1 MMRFNHTKWP
11 WIAALVISTSLLG
24 ACSDDDDDEDD
35 DTGEIAAFTLGVSD
49 APVDDANKVVITIDT
64 VTLRREGADDLV
76 FETFNNSDEGITDA
90 ETIQIDL
97 LEFQG
102 GSQFIIIEGEDVPE
116 GSYSDMLLEI
126 LDEDVALS
134 YVEETDG
141 AIKSIKVPSDELK
154 LGGFEVSADAPQNFT
169 IEFNLRKSMT
179 YKPGPD
185 EYNLKPRGVSLANN
199 ADTGT
204 LMGTIDLDTLLADP
218 MCADSGHIVYLYA
231 GSGLDASLLSDEFDP
246 DVANNGAPEGAIAPF
261 ASTGIMMDEDSG
273 NYVYELGFV
282 PAGTHTLAY
291 ACDAGEAGDDPE
303 LYDGITVP
311 MPANNVTEV
320 TVTAGADTV
329 QDFPLAMDTLTL
341 GISDAPV
348 DDVDEVVITID
359 VITLKQ
365 EGNDDQV
372 FDCFTVDAE
381 EGDTDDE
388 SCDASTEEGKV
399 AKDTITLNLLD
410 YTGGEQFILLEDEEV
425 APGDYNDV
433 WLDVIDEDTDFS
445 YVNEQ
450 LPEGDDPQDDSFIK
464 ELKLP
469 SGTLKLGG
477 FSLGDTGS
485 NLTIDFNLRKS
496 MTYNPGPDRYILK
509 PRGVSLVDNA
519 GTGTISGMVG
529 DTLMTSAECAA
540 DGAISV
546 AYLYAGSP
554 EGTLGD
560 EYDPEMNPDVT
571 AVEPF
576 ASVATDETGAFNFGF
591 VPVGTHTLTLHC
603 GTTED
608 DPDSFEGLAI
618 PTPTDATVAVTVAE
632 DTETSCDLSVDD
644 ACAPVGAA
652 TSIE

>member
-1 MMRFNHTKWP
+1 M
-11 WIAALVISTSLLG
+11 VSG
-24 ACSDDDDDEDD
+24 CSDDDDDED
-35 DTGEIAAFTLGVSD
+35 GGIEEPIGFTLGVSD

-64 VTLRREGADDLV
+64 VTLRREGEEDLV
-76 FETFNNSDEGITDA
+76 FETFSNEDEGIDDV

-102 GSQFIIIEGEDVPE
+102 GSQFIIIDDEEVPA

-126 LDEDVALS
+126 LDEDVELS

-154 LGGFEVSADAPQNFT
+154 LGGFEVAADAPQSFT

-204 LMGTIDLDTLLADP
+204 LMGTIDLDAVLADP

-231 GSGLDASLLSDEFDP
+231 GAGLDASMLADEFDP
-246 DVANNGAPEGAIAPF
+246 DEANNGAPDGAIAPF
-261 ASTGIMMDEDSG
+261 ASTGIAMDEDSG
-273 NYVYELGFV
+273 DYVYELGFV

-291 ACDAGEAGDDPE
+291 ACDAGEEGDDPDI
-303 LYDGITVP
+303 YDGITIP
-311 MPANNVTEV
+311 LPEGNVVEV
-320 TVTAGADTV
+320 TVTAGQDTV
-329 QDFPLAMDTLTL
+329 QDFPLTMETLTL

-348 DDVDEVVITID
+348 DDADEVVITVD
-359 VITLKQ
+359 LITLKQ
-365 EGNDDQV
+365 EGNDDQM
-372 FDCFTVDAE
+372 FDCFLVDAE
-381 EGDTDDE
+381 EGDMDDE
-388 SCDASTEEGKV
+388 GCDASSEEGKV
-399 AKDTITLNLLD
+399 NKDTVTLNLLD
-410 YTGGEQFILLEDEEV
+410 YTGGEQFILLDGV
-425 APGDYNDV
+425 TVNPGDYNDV
-433 WLDVIDEDTDFS
+433 WLDVIDENTDFS

-450 LPEGDDPQDDSFIK
+450 LPEGDAPQDEAFIK
-464 ELKLP
+464 DLKLP

-519 GTGTISGMVG
+519 GTGSISGLVG
-529 DTLMTSAECAA
+529 DTLAASSECSAVDAM
-540 DGAISV
+540 SV
-546 AYLYAGSP
+546 VYLYAGSP

-560 EYDPEMNPDVT
+560 EYDPELNPDVT
-571 AVEPF
+571 AIEPF
-576 ASVATDETGAFNFGF
+576 ASVATDESGAFSFGF

-603 GTTED
+603 GDTED
-608 DPDSFEGLAI
+608 DPDSFEGLTI
-618 PTPTDATVAVTVAE
+618 PLPVDATIPVTVGEA
-632 DTETSCDLSVDD
+632 TETSCNLSTDES
-644 ACAPVGAA
+644 CAPVGEVTA
-652 TSIE
+652 IQ